1 MLFYAILPVSDKCRN
16 AIILE
21 VSDTKG
27 LPEMRVFMIRLFLVA
42 ATVIL
47 FLIFSIPIMFVEW
60 IIGKFNPGVK
70 DRSSLRIVQWAF
82 RMVMRAA
89 GTEMIIIGEENVPK
103 DTAVLYVGNHRSYFD
118 VVMTYMRVPRLTGYI
133 AKKEMLKWP
142 LLRTWMKYLHCLF
155 LDRDNVKEGLKVIL
169 AAIDKVK
176 NGISICVF
184 PEGTRNETPD
194 TFLPFHDG
202 SFKIA
207 EKGGVPII
215 PMSIVNS
222 AAIFEDHLPKI
233 KKAKVVIE
241 YCKPVYMNE
250 LDKEDK
256 KRIGNYISEIIQETY
271 FKNKKQYFE

>member
-1 MLFYAILPVSDKCRN
+1 
-16 AIILE
+16 
-21 VSDTKG
+21 
-27 LPEMRVFMIRLFLVA
+27 MIRLFLVA
-42 ATVIL
+42 ATLIL
-47 FLIFSIPIMFVEW
+47 FLVLSTPVMFVEW
-60 IIGKFNPGVK
+60 IIGKFNSDLK

-89 GTEMIIIGEENVPK
+89 GTKMIILGEENVPK
-103 DTAVLYVGNHRSYFD
+103 DTAVLYIGNHRSYFD

-155 LDRDNVKEGLKVIL
+155 LDREDVKDGLKVIL
-169 AAIDKVK
+169 AAIEKVK
-176 NGISICVF
+176 RGISICVF
-184 PEGTRNETPD
+184 PEGTRNKTPD

-222 AAIFEDHLPKI
+222 AEIWENHLPTI
-233 KKAKVVIE
+233 KKTTVVIE
-241 YCKPVYMNE
+241 YCKPVYMSE
-250 LDKEDK
+250 LDKETK
-256 KRIGNYISEIIQETY
+256 KHIGNYVSRIIQKTY
-271 FKNKKQYFE
+271 FKNKKEYFGE